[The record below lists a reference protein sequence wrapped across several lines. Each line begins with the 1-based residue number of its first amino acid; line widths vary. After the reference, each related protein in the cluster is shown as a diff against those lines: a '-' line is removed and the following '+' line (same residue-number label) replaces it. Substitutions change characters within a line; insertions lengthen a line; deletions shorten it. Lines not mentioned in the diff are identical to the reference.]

1 MQRLSEQQSRFARA
15 ILSGDAPAQHGF
27 GGTVPVAQ
35 ALRIHRNTVIGALVN
50 ALRLSYPSV
59 LALVGDGF
67 FEQVAADFARRHPPT
82 AACLNGYGES
92 FSAFVSDHAPS
103 LPYLSDVALLDWA
116 MQRALCAAQATRC
129 HTLTPDVV
137 LQWPVSLSVL
147 ALRYPAAE
155 IRSAL
160 GDDAA
165 LAAIDLA
172 PNNHWL
178 LLWRSGRT
186 VTTRQVGAASA
197 AFVTAMLAG
206 EGAEIAL
213 ARAAERAPDAPA
225 LIQAEIFAAS
235 FCIIL
240 SGDPT

>member
-1 MQRLSEQQSRFARA
+1 MQSLSEQQSRFARA
-15 ILSGDAPAQHGF
+15 ILAGDAPAQQGF
-27 GGTVPVAQ
+27 GGKVPFAQ

-59 LALVGDGF
+59 LALVGDAF
-67 FEQVAADFARRHPPT
+67 FDQVAADFARRHPPT
-82 AACLNGYGES
+82 AARLNGYGEA
-92 FSAFVSDHAPS
+92 FSVFVADHAPS
-103 LPYLSDVALLDWA
+103 LPYLADVGRLDWA
-116 MQRALCAAQATRC
+116 MERTLCAAQVTRR
-129 HTLTPDVV
+129 HALTSEVA

-172 PNNHWL
+172 PQDHWL

-186 VTTRQVGAASA
+186 VMTRQVGAASA

-206 EGAEIAL
+206 EGAETAL
-213 ARAAERAPDAPA
+213 ARATERAPDAPA

-235 FCIIL
+235 FCTVL
-240 SGDPT
+240 SGDLA